1 MFLDASAIVAI
12 VARESDGAEL
22 AARLVRATK
31 IYVSPLCLYEAIL
44 GLARKQNYAIADAS
58 RLVSSLIDELGAETI
73 AIDTD
78 IGSAAVTAFEQFG
91 KGRHP
96 AGLNLGDCF
105 AYACARQLDVPLLCK
120 GDDFPG
126 TDIIIA

>member
-12 VARESDGAEL
+12 LARESDASLLAERL
-22 AARLVRATK
+22 AQASKVYA
-31 IYVSPLCLYEAIL
+31 SPLSIYEAVL
-44 GLARKQNYAIADAS
+44 GLARRQRLSLPDAS
-58 RLVSSLIDELGAETI
+58 RNVDRLIQEAGAEVVPIDMAVGHI
-73 AIDTD
+73 AI
-78 IGSAAVTAFEQFG
+78 TAFEQFG

-120 GDDFPG
+120 GDDFRR
-126 TDIIIA
+126 TDITLA